1 MKKLFYGMIAGFI
14 VISVIGITLTGFYL
28 YSVGNEMSLLIDSNL
43 SLVSRSELSMEIE
56 NLRTAQFVEPE
67 NRIKK
72 ADILDKVDDY
82 LVSCGVCHHGVRGD
96 EKIIKMTSLIK
107 SMKENSKSNKVFS
120 ELVNDLHSLSHDA
133 LFSGQKLVSERSSE
147 SLDKMRIGWMIFIAS
162 TIFLIGSVVVITI
175 LFMRKFDKNLKNI
188 VHATDAIRRGD
199 RISSEKFVDELRQ
212 IGDSMEMMQSELL
225 IKEEKL
231 INWAKQWQT
240 AFDSVDSMMALCDID
255 GTVIIVNNA
264 FHGVFETD
272 EDLEGKSIS
281 RVICIDKESY
291 DECAITKTLK
301 YGSMHSEIIKYNDMI
316 LSVKTFPV
324 VSEGND
330 VTGVLWIGRDITKEK
345 DLEER
350 AIQSEKLVALG
361 ELVAGIAHEIN
372 NPLSAVVGFSEIL
385 KDSNNLNKE
394 DSQRIEKIYSAALR
408 VSKIIRNLLEFS
420 RKKPSEFRRQNLNE
434 IVDKIIE
441 LTEYELHVD
450 NVEVRKEFSEA
461 PPIWCD
467 VTQMQQVILNI
478 INNAHH
484 AITEKGEKG
493 IISLKTYCDNEKVY
507 LEISDTGVGIPEI
520 VINRIYEPFFTTKDV
535 GKGTGLGLSIVYS
548 AVKAHGG
555 DIQVSSIAGEGS
567 TFIVSIPV
575 DSHPH
580 SS

>member
-1 MKKLFYGMIAGFI
+1 MKRLFYGMIAGFI

-28 YSVGNEMSLLIDSNL
+28 YNVGNEMSLLIDSNL

-67 NRIKK
+67 NQTKK
-72 ADILDKVDDY
+72 AGILNKVDSY
-82 LVSCGVCHHGVRGD
+82 LARCGVCHHGSKGD
-96 EKIIKMTSLIK
+96 EKIDEMTSLIK
-107 SMKENSKSNKVFS
+107 SMKENSNSNNVFS
-120 ELVNDLHSLSHDA
+120 ELVDDLQSLSNDT
-133 LFSGQKLVSERSSE
+133 LFSGQKLVSDRSSA
-147 SLDKMRIGWMIFIAS
+147 SLDKMRIGWMIFITS
-162 TIFLIGSVVVITI
+162 TIILIGSVILITV
-175 LFMRKFDKNLKNI
+175 LFMRKFDKNLRNI
-188 VHATDAIRRGD
+188 VHATDAIRRGEK
-199 RISSEKFVDELRQ
+199 ISSGKFVDELRQ

-231 INWAKQWQT
+231 IYWAKRWQT

-264 FHGVFETD
+264 FYGVFKTG
-272 EDLEGKSIS
+272 EDLEGKS
-281 RVICIDKESY
+281 VNEVVCIDKESY
-291 DECAITKTLK
+291 DECAIAKTLK
-301 YGSMHSEIIKYNDMI
+301 DGNIHSETIKYDNII

-330 VTGVLWIGRDITKEK
+330 ITGVLWIGRDITKEK
-345 DLEER
+345 ELEER

-385 KDSNNLNKE
+385 KDSNDLSKE

-408 VSKIIRNLLEFS
+408 VAKIIRNLLEFS
-420 RKKPSEFRRQNLNE
+420 RKKPSEFRRHNLNE

-450 NVEVRKEFSEA
+450 NVEVRKEFSET
-461 PPIWCD
+461 PSIWCD

-493 IISLKTYCDNEKVY
+493 IISLKTYSDDEKVY

-555 DIQVSSIAGEGS
+555 DIKVSSITGEGS

>member
-1 MKKLFYGMIAGFI
+1 
-14 VISVIGITLTGFYL
+14 
-28 YSVGNEMSLLIDSNL
+28 
-43 SLVSRSELSMEIE
+43 
-56 NLRTAQFVEPE
+56 
-67 NRIKK
+67 
-72 ADILDKVDDY
+72 
-82 LVSCGVCHHGVRGD
+82 
-96 EKIIKMTSLIK
+96 
-107 SMKENSKSNKVFS
+107 
-120 ELVNDLHSLSHDA
+120 
-133 LFSGQKLVSERSSE
+133 
-147 SLDKMRIGWMIFIAS
+147 
-162 TIFLIGSVVVITI
+162 
-175 LFMRKFDKNLKNI
+175 
-188 VHATDAIRRGD
+188 
-199 RISSEKFVDELRQ
+199 
-212 IGDSMEMMQSELL
+212 
-225 IKEEKL
+225 
-231 INWAKQWQT
+231 
-240 AFDSVDSMMALCDID
+240 
-255 GTVIIVNNA
+255 
-264 FHGVFETD
+264 
-272 EDLEGKSIS
+272 
-281 RVICIDKESY
+281 
-291 DECAITKTLK
+291 
-301 YGSMHSEIIKYNDMI
+301 MI

-330 VTGVLWIGRDITKEK
+330 ITGVLWIGRDITKEK
-345 DLEER
+345 ELEER

-385 KDSNNLNKE
+385 KDSNDLSKE
-394 DSQRIEKIYSAALR
+394 DSQRIEKVYSAALR

-420 RKKPSEFRRQNLNE
+420 RKKPSEFRRHNLNE

-450 NVEVRKEFSEA
+450 NVEVRKEFSET
-461 PPIWCD
+461 PSVWCD

-493 IISLKTYCDNEKVY
+493 VISLKTYSDDEKVY
-507 LEISDTGVGIPEI
+507 LEISDTGVGIPEV

-555 DIQVSSIAGEGS
+555 DIQVSSITGEGS